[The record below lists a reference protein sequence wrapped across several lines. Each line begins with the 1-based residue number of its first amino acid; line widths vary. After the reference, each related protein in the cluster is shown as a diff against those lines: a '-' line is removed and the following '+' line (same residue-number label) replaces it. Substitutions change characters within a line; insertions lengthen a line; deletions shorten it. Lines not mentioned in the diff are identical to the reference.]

1 MPRRRV
7 LAVLA
12 TGALLSGLAVVGSP
26 VASATPA
33 PTQQQ
38 LADAQRRVQDAQHGL
53 DAVQIQAEQAAE
65 AYNGAQDTADQARAA
80 SDAAGVTAAQSRAE
94 AAVAQAA
101 AEQAQRLADL
111 AAAAAQQARLEHERA
126 VAAAAAAQ
134 KALNDFAAGAYRTGG
149 NLALISA
156 MLDADPLTY
165 ATGREM
171 MNRVDA
177 HQKGTLDTLS
187 AARAEALASADRAE
201 AADQAATAQAQQGAQ
216 RAAAAAGAAA
226 AARATADAALH
237 AATAATA
244 AADQAAAAKAHAQT
258 VVAAA
263 QQSLGSATSNAAG
276 LAAKAAQAR
285 LEAQATRSVPVS
297 TPAPSGSA
305 AATAIAWAYQEIGI
319 PYSWGGGNAT
329 GPTYGIAQGA
339 GTLGFDCSGLT
350 LFAYAH
356 AGISIPHYAA
366 SQYAMGRHV
375 GYADLIPGDLVF
387 YATNTSVPSSIHH
400 VALYIGGGRMIEAPH
415 TGDVVKVSTMYLSGF
430 IGGTRLA
437 G

>member
-12 TGALLSGLAVVGSP
+12 SGALLSGLAVGVSP
-26 VASATPA
+26 GASATPA
-33 PTQQQ
+33 PTAQQ
-38 LADAQRRVQDAQHGL
+38 LADAQRRVTDAHAGL
-53 DAVQIQAEQAAE
+53 NAVQIQAEQAAE
-65 AYNGAQDTADQARAA
+65 AYNGAQDRADQARAA
-80 SDAAGVTAAQSRAE
+80 SDAAGANAAQAKAE

-101 AEQAQRLADL
+101 ADEAQRQADL
-111 AAAAAQQARLEHERA
+111 AAAAAEQARLEHERA
-126 VAAAAAAQ
+126 VVAAVAAQ
-134 KALNDFAAGAYRTGG
+134 KALNDFAAGAYRSGG

-165 ATGREM
+165 ATGQEM

-177 HQKGTLDTLS
+177 HQKGRLDTLS
-187 AARAEALASADRAE
+187 AARAEAQASADRA
-201 AADQAATAQAQQGAQ
+201 AAAEQAALEQAQQVGQ
-216 RAAAAAGAAA
+216 RAAAAAQAAQ
-226 AARATADAALH
+226 AARATANAALS
-237 AATAATA
+237 AAAAATA
-244 AADQAAAAKAHAQT
+244 AADQAAAAKAHAQA

-263 QQSLGSATSNAAG
+263 EQSLGSATANAAD

-285 LEAQATRSVPVS
+285 QEAQTTRSVPVS
-297 TPAPSGSA
+297 NPAPNGSA
-305 AATAIAWAYQEIGI
+305 AAEAIAWAYKEIGI
-319 PYSWGGGNAT
+319 PYSWGGGNAS
-329 GPTYGIAQGA
+329 GPTYGIAQGS

-356 AGISIPHYAA
+356 AGISLPHYAA
-366 SQYAMGRHV
+366 AQYGMGRHV

-387 YATNTSVPSSIHH
+387 YATNTSIPSTIHH

-430 IGGTRLA
+430 IGATRLA